1 MAKVAILNIPGSV
14 RPALGR
20 VLAFFDNTIYPVWAF
35 RNFHFSRQ
43 AKYQLKRKTYLPKV
57 KESWVAL
64 TDQQRKDWKTAGS
77 FVKLNGWLLFT
88 QDYSFRKKQ
97 GFDLPGIPSTFH
109 EVYGLVISNLGGLE
123 LVETDYYA
131 SNISGPI
138 TVSFSY
144 FKNEYALAT
153 GLGFGVEITAYY
165 FEDGENKAENL
176 VWIATSGNLPW
187 LSFSQ
192 SIGVTGREYY
202 LLKVAFFLDE
212 YNADVG
218 LDHFLIANSTGDIYR
233 EGFKKTRLLGWNGE
247 KSYYYYDWM
256 YNEFDRNEGWDFLP
270 KYSKKYYEV
279 LYLDN

>member
-1 MAKVAILNIPGSV
+1 MAKVAILNIPGPV

-20 VLAFFDNTIYPVWAF
+20 VLAFFDNLIYPVWAF

-43 AKYQLKRKTYLPKV
+43 AKYQLRRKTYLPKV

-64 TDQQRKDWKTAGS
+64 TDQQRKDWKTAGN
-77 FVKLNGWLLFT
+77 FIKLNGWLLFT

-123 LVETDYYA
+123 LVETDYYT

-144 FKNEYALAT
+144 FKNEYTSAT

-165 FEDGENKAENL
+165 FEGGENKAENL
-176 VWIATSGNLPW
+176 VWIANLGNLPW

-192 SIGVTGREYY
+192 SIGVAGREYY

-218 LDHFLIANSTGDIYR
+218 LDHFLIADTIGDIYR
-233 EGFKKTRLLGWNGE
+233 EGFKKTRLL
-247 KSYYYYDWM
+247 
-256 YNEFDRNEGWDFLP
+256 RWDG
-270 KYSKKYYEV
+270 
-279 LYLDN
+279 